1 MNALHSHLAPL
12 SEDST
17 LLATRFPFLA
27 AGGLALVLQACAAVP
42 PATQESA
49 PSAQEPVPELT
60 LNMPDQSDKT
70 CACDSEAAARH
81 NLLDKGF
88 RALESGDHREA
99 VNYFRRYQRLDASPG
114 VDWEAEIAVT
124 YDKMFPQSPYYNSK
138 VASESYHRLKREQ
151 PEGVEVHEKILMMRD
166 ALAIL
171 VNLHQ
176 KIDDQQD
183 ENDVLAEGLEVLSE
197 DLEKREE
204 ALKRL
209 RELTLGQ

>member
-12 SEDST
+12 PEDPI
-17 LLATRFPFLA
+17 LLVTRFSFLA
-27 AGGLALVLQACAAVP
+27 AGGLALLLQACAAVP

-49 PSAQEPVPELT
+49 DSEQEPVPELT
-60 LNMPDQSDKT
+60 LNLPGQSDAA
-70 CACDSEAAARH
+70 CACDSEAADH

-99 VNYFRRYQRLDASPG
+99 VNYFRRYQRLDSSPG

-138 VASESYHRLKREQ
+138 AASESYHRLKREQ

-166 ALAIL
+166 ALAIF

-183 ENDVLAEGLEVLSE
+183 ENDVLAE